1 MTMSSKADA
10 APTESMQE
18 VFRELDHELQQQ
30 LTLWEAIRKT
40 DIPAFNELV
49 HEKNVPSLGVL
60 PWLFV
65 PIRTATVFTDPA

>member
-1 MTMSSKADA
+1 
-10 APTESMQE
+10 MQE

-49 HEKNVPSLGVL
+49 HEKNVPSLGV
-60 PWLFV
+60 
-65 PIRTATVFTDPA
+65 PAVAVRAN